1 MIDQALSMPENEFAE
16 LTTELD
22 FEGKGDDEKTILGVR
37 CAPFRDRLGRNLGT
51 LTVLLDITAQK
62 KIDQLKSDFVS
73 MVAHEIRSPMNT
85 VLAQLNVVLDGLAG
99 GVTQKQQEILTKSSE
114 KIKNF
119 SDLSTELV
127 DLASI

>member
-1 MIDQALSMPENEFAE
+1 
-16 LTTELD
+16 
-22 FEGKGDDEKTILGVR
+22 
-37 CAPFRDRLGRNLGT
+37 
-51 LTVLLDITAQK
+51 
-62 KIDQLKSDFVS
+62 
-73 MVAHEIRSPMNT
+73 MVAREIRSPMNT

-114 KIKNF
+114 KIKNL